1 MKSDA
6 PRRLAR
12 RSARR
17 WPGCFAIAPSAV
29 TICFAA
35 LIGFCMSN
43 ALRVGAAEKSPP
55 DAADKNTDGL
65 AETTSQHDADR
76 IQHLNAFLQSNCL
89 DCHDGTDGEGHFDLH
104 SVLSTDS
111 KDLSN
116 HTNLHHWVRVFDRV
130 NDGEMPPPEDMDV
143 DADQRARFLKQ
154 ASHWIDQSESLIHAQ
169 TGRVGPRRL
178 TNDQLQSTL
187 CDLLSIELP
196 LAELIPD
203 EQRTD
208 GFRNIASAQ
217 SMSHYYLKDH
227 LRVVDTALDYAF
239 DRIAAKHLPSET
251 EMPARRIANKRKGQ
265 RNRDP
270 EISNGAAVVWASSMS
285 FYGRISNSRLSESGW
300 YRIKLRAS
308 SRNMKDNRGLWC
320 SVRSGQCVSNAP
332 LMHWVGSFEA
342 CEEPSE
348 FEFTAWIE
356 EGHLLEIRPADSTL
370 KQARFKGGQVGF
382 GEGEPQ
388 KAPGV
393 AMHSLSIER
402 IFPGG
407 TTDEVRESLLGQLD
421 VTYDERKDAWKLR
434 SDTPRKDLSAQIR
447 RFARMAFRSP
457 VTNAILKP
465 YLDAIK
471 QSVGRDDDPVQSL
484 RRVYRAILCS
494 PRFVYF
500 QESAGKLDLHA
511 IANRL
516 SYMLTGSAPDKRLRW
531 AADQGKL
538 SQPDV
543 LQAQVARLLKGENLN
558 HFVHDF
564 TDQWLDLADIDFTQ
578 PDRRMHKDFDLVV
591 KDAMLQETRR
601 YLATL
606 IAENRPA
613 SWLVDSD
620 FTWLNNRLATYY
632 GITDGNIATNQ
643 WKRVDVTDHPYRGGL
658 MTHGS
663 ILKVTANGS
672 NTSPVVRGVWV
683 CDRLLGV
690 PIPDPPENVPAIEP
704 DVRGTTTVREMLEK
718 HRSQVECAACHARI
732 DPPGF
737 ALEHFDAAGRWR
749 DQYLTRVKTSYK
761 PGPKI
766 DSAYVMRDGRAF
778 NSFVEFRKLAA
789 ENADAIARNFAAKL
803 LVYATGKEITFADR
817 KVLDQIVEQ
826 TKPKQH
832 RLRHLIEAVVTSETF
847 LTK

>member
-1 MKSDA
+1 MKSDEA
-6 PRRLAR
+6 SRLVHR
-12 RSARR
+12 LRH
-17 WPGCFAIAPSAV
+17 CFAPCTFVAIISCVLFHTLGVSTLAVSAAENSPANVAEKQNDVSPKTSTDKAPSED
-29 TICFAA
+29 
-35 LIGFCMSN
+35 S
-43 ALRVGAAEKSPP
+43 
-55 DAADKNTDGL
+55 
-65 AETTSQHDADR
+65 DR
-76 IQHLNAFLQSNCL
+76 IARLNDFLRSNCL
-89 DCHDGTDGEGHFDLH
+89 DCHDGADGEGHFDLN
-104 SVLSTDS
+104 SVLSAES

-130 NDGEMPPPEDMDV
+130 NDGEMPPPEDVDV
-143 DADQRARFLKQ
+143 DADERASFLRESSQ
-154 ASHWIDQSESLIHAQ
+154 WIDHSESLLHAQ
-169 TGRVGPRRL
+169 AGRVGARRL
-178 TNDQLQSTL
+178 TNDQLQATL
-187 CDLLSIELP
+187 CDLLAIELP

-217 SMSHYYLKDH
+217 SMSHYYLEDH
-227 LRVVDTALDYAF
+227 LRVVDTALDYAL
-239 DRIAAKHLPSET
+239 DRVAGKHTSYER
-251 EMPARRIANKRKGQ
+251 EMSARRIANKRPGQ

-270 EISNGAAVVWASSMS
+270 EMSNGAAVVWASSMS
-285 FYGRISNSRLSESGW
+285 FYGRISNSRLRESGW

-308 SRNMKDNRGLWC
+308 SRNMKDDRGLWC

-342 CEEPSE
+342 SHEPSE

-356 EGHLLEIRPADSTL
+356 EDHLLEIRPADSTL

-393 AMHSLSIER
+393 AMHTLTIER

-407 TTDEVRESLLGQLD
+407 TTDQVRQSLFGKLD
-421 VTYDERKDAWKLR
+421 VSFDKRNKKWELR
-434 SDTPRKDLSAQIR
+434 SDTPRKDLNAQVR
-447 RFARMAFRSP
+447 RFARAAFRRP
-457 VTNAILKP
+457 VTDEVLKP
-465 YLDAIK
+465 YLDSINKA
-471 QSVGRDDDPVQSL
+471 VNRNDDLVHAL
-484 RRVYRAILCS
+484 RSVYRAILCS

-500 QESAGKLDLHA
+500 QETAGKLDDHA
-511 IANRL
+511 VADRL
-516 SYMLTGSAPDKRLRW
+516 SYMLTGSAPDKKLRW

-538 SQPDV
+538 GDPDV
-543 LQAQVARLLKGENLN
+543 LRTQVARLLKGENLN

-564 TDQWLDLADIDFTQ
+564 ADQWLDLADIDFTQ
-578 PDRRMHKDFDLVV
+578 PDRRMHRDFDLVV
-591 KDAMLQETRR
+591 KDAMIQETRR
-601 YLATL
+601 YLQTL

-613 SWLVDSD
+613 DWLVDAD
-620 FTWLNNRLATYY
+620 FTWLNNRLANYY
-632 GITDGNIATNQ
+632 GITDGDINTNE
-643 WKRVDVTDHPYRGGL
+643 WKRVDVSDHPYRGGL

-749 DQYLTRVKTSYK
+749 DQYLTRVKKSYK

-778 NSFVEFRKLAA
+778 DSFVEFRGLAA

-817 KVLDQIVEQ
+817 KVLDQIVAQ
-826 TKPKQH
+826 TQPNQH
-832 RLRHLIEAVVTSETF
+832 RLRHLIEAVATSQTF